1 MKNKT
6 QLTRNILSTHVL
18 RRRARR
24 WMPTLITGSF
34 ALWAAAST
42 ILRAECRE
50 GCDSVTQGTF
60 LGEDALVNNT
70 SGPGDTAVGFDAL
83 LNNTTGQANTAA
95 GLEALMSNTDGFGN
109 TATGWKALLSNT
121 TGTANTGCGEVTLY
135 ANTIGSNNTATGA
148 GALLANTTGS
158 QNTSDGTDSL
168 FSNTTGDNNTALG
181 SAALNINTTGA
192 SNTATGLEA
201 MLNNTTGSF
210 NTANGDN
217 ALVNNTIGSRN
228 IALGTSAGSNLTTGN
243 DNIDIGNSGVAGE
256 AGAIRIG
263 TSGTQGATFIAGIRG
278 VPVSGGQPVA
288 ISSGGR
294 LGVKASSIRFKEA
307 IKPMDKASEAILSL
321 RPVTFR
327 YKKELDP
334 RGAPQF
340 GLVAEDVAKVDPDLV
355 MTDDQGKPFTVRY
368 DEVNAM
374 LLNEFLK
381 EHRRYGQHEAMITA
395 QQKQIDELRAVSKEQ
410 LAELQKISH
419 QLITGQTERQ

>member
-1 MKNKT
+1 
-6 QLTRNILSTHVL
+6 
-18 RRRARR
+18 
-24 WMPTLITGSF
+24 
-34 ALWAAAST
+34 
-42 ILRAECRE
+42 
-50 GCDSVTQGTF
+50 
-60 LGEDALVNNT
+60 
-70 SGPGDTAVGFDAL
+70 
-83 LNNTTGQANTAA
+83 
-95 GLEALMSNTDGFGN
+95 LEAITP
-109 TATGWKALLSNT
+109 
-121 TGTANTGCGEVTLY
+121 
-135 ANTIGSNNTATGA
+135 ATGA

-288 ISSGGR
+288 ISSNGR
-294 LGVKASSIRFKEA
+294 LGVKASSIRFKEVV
-307 IKPMDKASEAILSL
+307 KPMDKASEAILSL

-381 EHRRYGQHEAMITA
+381 EHQRVNQAGTQNCVPRSQYHYSTSRDRNA
-395 QQKQIDELRAVSKEQ
+395 
-410 LAELQKISH
+410 
-419 QLITGQTERQ
+419 